1 MLVDSAGR
9 LRLLPTR
16 AAGDSAVANS
26 NWCRDRGGLPRRT
39 TFLRAAGRLRA
50 GVALLVG
57 LLAVAV
63 GSGLAA
69 LPITVAPQAGV
80 MSGRPNV
87 VLITTDDQAA
97 ADLAW
102 MAKTRAAIGDAGVT
116 FRQGISPH
124 PLCCPA
130 RAEML
135 TGQYAQNNGVYT
147 NKG

>member
-1 MLVDSAGR
+1 MAGGEA
-9 LRLLPTR
+9 LRGEVKRVPPGF
-16 AAGDSAVANS
+16 AMVM
-26 NWCRDRGGLPRRT
+26 
-39 TFLRAAGRLRA
+39 
-50 GVALLVG
+50 ALLTLAIVAG
-57 LLAVAV
+57 LVSGPSASSVSAAVDV
-63 GSGLAA
+63 AA
-69 LPITVAPQAGV
+69 PTPA
-80 MSGRPNV
+80 PNV

-102 MAKTRAAIGDAGVT
+102 MPKTRAAIGDAGVT